1 MEKPALK
8 APVVIVVLKEYV
20 VSRVLLVHKD

>member
-20 VSRVLLVHKD
+20 VLQALLVHKD